1 MVGLNKTNINDE
13 VYQRFYNEVIEDF
26 DEYFTAV
33 VIPSGKDDG
42 RFILMIVD
50 TGDEE
55 LRDFL
60 ILKNPKKLAWP
71 EKVEERIDHCFLV
84 GGTAGSDGRERAV
97 RVCEEEGK
105 VYLYYEPQPYA
116 NHDLYELDIEKKG
129 VSK

>member
-26 DEYFTAV
+26 DECFVAV
-33 VIPSGKDDG
+33 VIPSAKDDG
-42 RFILMIVD
+42 RFILMIVN

-60 ILKNPKKLAWP
+60 VLKNPKKLTWS

-84 GGTAGSDGRERAV
+84 GGTAGRDGRDRSV

-105 VYLYYEPQPYA
+105 AYLYYEPEPYS
-116 NHDLYELDIEKKG
+116 DPIIYEFDIERKR
-129 VSK
+129 